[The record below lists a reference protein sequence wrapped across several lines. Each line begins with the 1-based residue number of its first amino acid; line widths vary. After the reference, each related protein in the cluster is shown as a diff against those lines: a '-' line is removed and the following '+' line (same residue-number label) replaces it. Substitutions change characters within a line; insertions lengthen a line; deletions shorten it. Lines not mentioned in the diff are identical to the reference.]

1 MKQPQILTT
10 LILLLLATNQ
20 LFADTIP
27 DGSLIYGTWRTSNS
41 PYIVM
46 GEVEVPYD
54 SILIIEAGVTVKLK
68 SSTKDSA
75 FYYPTLDVALLKVY
89 GRIIAEGNETD
100 SIIFEKA
107 GDGRWGSISFLGYT
121 NEPNIIKYCQVSYGN
136 NIGTAPGGTGYIGGI
151 AFNGAN
157 AIIKHSLF
165 HHNNKGISWGN
176 SNIVVENC
184 IIRNNTYGISCGSS
198 SSIINNNWVYNNQ
211 DVGIS
216 THSTNSVITNNII
229 ENSLTGIN
237 CYESNDTISYNI
249 VRNNLWGGIKITRNN
264 SVVNYNII
272 YGSNS
277 GIRCSGKPVI
287 NNNTI
292 VNNNY
297 FGIYCDYDAN
307 PIISNSIIYG
317 NQNLITYSQEDSVIF
332 ANCLVQVDSLPDGI
346 INGGGNIYN
355 QDPYF
360 TNISNE
366 DFSLSINSPCI
377 DAGTA
382 FFIWE
387 KDTILNLSSDDYFGN
402 APDIGAI
409 ESAFVSIKDKSQLS
423 NTVIIMPNPASSII
437 NIYSPIKIEK
447 MIISDLSGK
456 FTQQNS
462 VLSNSAKIDIRN
474 LPNGLYLI
482 NLLLDNKLTV
492 TKKVM
497 ITSGRIN

>member
-1 MKQPQILTT
+1 MAI
-10 LILLLLATNQ
+10 NQ
-20 LFADTIP
+20 LSADTIP
-27 DGSLIYGTWRTSNS
+27 DGSLIYGTWTTSNS
-41 PYIVM
+41 PYVIM

-68 SSTKDSA
+68 SSTENSA

-100 SIIFEKA
+100 SIIFERD
-107 GDGRWGSISFLGYT
+107 GDGRWGSMSFLGYT

-136 NIGTAPGGTGYIGGI
+136 NIGTAPGGTGFIGGI
-151 AFNGAN
+151 TFNGAN
-157 AIIKHSLF
+157 AIIQNSLL
-165 HHNNKGISWGN
+165 HHNDKGISWGN
-176 SNIVVENC
+176 SDVVMENC
-184 IIRNNTYGISCGSS
+184 IIRNNTYGISCGYS

-216 THSTNSVITNNII
+216 THSTNSIISNNII
-229 ENSLTGIN
+229 ENSLTGIS
-237 CYESNDTISYNI
+237 CYESNDTISNNI
-249 VRNNLWGGIKITRNN
+249 VRNNLWGGIKIIRNN
-264 SVVNYNII
+264 SVLIKNII
-272 YGSNS
+272 FGSNS

-307 PIISNSIIYG
+307 PIILNSIIYG
-317 NQNLITYSQEDSVIF
+317 NQNLITYAQEDSVVF
-332 ANCLVQVDSLPDGI
+332 ANCLIQVDTLPDGI

-355 QDPYF
+355 QDPCF

-366 DFSLSINSPCI
+366 EFSLSINSPCI

-382 FFIWE
+382 FFVWE
-387 KDTILNLSSDDYFGN
+387 NDTILNLSSNDFFGN

-409 ESAFVSIKDKSQLS
+409 ESVFVLIKDKSQLS
-423 NTVIIMPNPASSII
+423 NSVIISPNPASSKI
-437 NIYSPIKIEK
+437 NIYSPVKIK
-447 MIISDLSGK
+447 MLIISNLSGK
-456 FTQQNS
+456 FAQQNS
-462 VLSNSAKIDIRN
+462 VLSNSAQIDISN

-482 NLLLDNKLTV
+482 KILLDNKLTV
-492 TKKVM
+492 TKKV
-497 ITSGRIN
+497 IIATGKRN